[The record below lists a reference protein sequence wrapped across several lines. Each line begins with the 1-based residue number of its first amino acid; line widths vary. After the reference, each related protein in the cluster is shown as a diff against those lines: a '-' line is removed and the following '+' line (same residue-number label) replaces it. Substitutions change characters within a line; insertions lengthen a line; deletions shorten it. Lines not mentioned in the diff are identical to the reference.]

1 VLILVLILLAI
12 SKSKASSVG
21 PGPLLPTDTRPE
33 AFSEVLPRQAG
44 GAPPA
49 AISISLELPAQLG
62 EHRPAARRVE
72 LHLLEGM
79 RLVREDGV
87 RRQRELVGQ
96 EEQVELRGG
105 RA

>member
-12 SKSKASSVG
+12 SKLKASSVG

-72 LHLLEGM
+72 LHLAWASLG
-79 RLVREDGV
+79 
-87 RRQRELVGQ
+87 
-96 EEQVELRGG
+96 
-105 RA
+105 